1 MLTQVK
7 CTQSS
12 CPDGK
17 KLIRLWDGQ
26 GLYLEVSAGGSKRWF
41 YRFKLDKTEKRLAM
55 GSFPDVSLSKARSA
69 RDKARISKSEGL
81 NPIEAK
87 KKKKLIGSSITNNT
101 FLLCAEE
108 WLDNHKENWSESHYK
123 RERRNIEKDLAPFLG
138 HRDIASIEPVEL
150 LNVIRKVEARGALDV
165 AHRVHLTAHSI
176 WAYAVATSRAN
187 RDITV
192 DIKKALKPHI
202 RKNYPA
208 IVDEQEFAQLLKS
221 IDSYFGGPII
231 KAGLKITAILFQR
244 PGNIRAM
251 KWADLDFNKKI
262 WTIPSMEMKRLKS
275 EKINGSAHLVPLPS
289 QVIHI
294 LTSLRFF
301 TGNSE
306 YVFPGLRNTKKPMS
320 EAALNAALAAMGYKG
335 RHVWH
340 GFRAS
345 GRTLIRQSLKYDPD
359 VIETQ
364 LAHKG
369 QITHGGAYDRTTF
382 LEERAKMLQEWA
394 DFLDK
399 LLFNKNPTPV
409 LIAA

>member
-1 MLTQVK
+1 MLTPLK
-7 CTQSS
+7 CTQST
-12 CPDGK
+12 CPDSK
-17 KLIRLWDGQ
+17 KLIRLWDGH

-55 GSFPDVSLSKARSA
+55 GSFPDVSLAKARSA

-101 FLLCAEE
+101 LLICAEE

-138 HRDIASIEPVEL
+138 QRDIASIEPVEL

-192 DIKKALKPHI
+192 DIKKALKPHM
-202 RKNYPA
+202 RRNYPA
-208 IVDEQEFAQLLKS
+208 IVDEAEFAQLLKAMS
-221 IDSYFGGPII
+221 SYSGGVVV
-231 KAGLKITAILFQR
+231 KAGLKLAAILFQR
-244 PGNIRAM
+244 PGNLRAM
-251 KWADLDFNKKI
+251 RWADLDLKQGL
-262 WTIPSMEMKRLKS
+262 WTIPSMDMKRLKK
-275 EKINGSAHLVPLPS
+275 EKINGQPHVVPLPRQALRLLNELS
-289 QVIHI
+289 QI
-294 LTSLRFF
+294 
-301 TGNSE
+301 TGNGE
-306 YVFPGLRNTKKPMS
+306 YVFPGLRDRKKSMS
-320 EAALNAALAAMGYKG
+320 EGALNAALASLGYKG
-335 RHVWH
+335 KHVWH

-382 LEERAKMLQEWA
+382 IDERTKMLQDWA
-394 DFLDK
+394 DYIDQLTS
-399 LLFNKNPTPV
+399 NKPV
-409 LIAA
+409 EHLKRVA